1 MWHSAAT
8 LRPAYQAELDCTFTA
23 RAATMR
29 PEEVL
34 KLLESAGAI
43 RQGHFE
49 LSSGLHSGAYVQ
61 CALILQ
67 HPRYAEQ
74 LGRALAA
81 EFHDLRVD
89 CVASPA
95 LGGIIL
101 GHEVAR
107 AISPGPG
114 GVGARAIFVERDASG
129 SMALRRGFE
138 VEPDEHI
145 LVVEDVWT
153 TGGSTYETIRVIE
166 EAGGRVVA
174 AGALIDRSGGR
185 LELPVRA
192 EALVELKVDSYD
204 AADCPLC
211 RAGSVALR
219 PGSRFLRAPL

>member
-1 MWHSAAT
+1 
-8 LRPAYQAELDCTFTA
+8 
-23 RAATMR
+23 MR
-29 PEEVL
+29 PEDVSR
-34 KLLESAGAI
+34 LLESAGAI

-49 LSSGLHSGAYVQ
+49 LSSGLHSGTYVQ
-61 CALILQ
+61 CALVLQ

-95 LGGIIL
+95 LGGILL

-107 AISPGPG
+107 AI
-114 GVGARAIFVERDASG
+114 GARPDGTATRAIFVERDARG
-129 SMALRRGFE
+129 SLALRRGFE
-138 VEPDEHI
+138 VEPGENV

-153 TGGSTYETIRVIE
+153 TGSSTYEAIRVIE

-192 EALVELKVDSYD
+192 EALVELRRESYD

-211 RAGSVALR
+211 RAGGVAMR
-219 PGSRFLRAPL
+219 PGSRFLRAAL

>member
-1 MWHSAAT
+1 
-8 LRPAYQAELDCTFTA
+8 
-23 RAATMR
+23 MR
-29 PEEVL
+29 PEDVSR
-34 KLLESAGAI
+34 LLESAGAI

-49 LSSGLHSGAYVQ
+49 LSSGLHSGTYVQ
-61 CALILQ
+61 CALVLQ

-95 LGGIIL
+95 LGGILL

-107 AISPGPG
+107 AIG
-114 GVGARAIFVERDASG
+114 GRPDGTATRAIFVERDARG
-129 SMALRRGFE
+129 SLALRRGFE
-138 VEPDEHI
+138 VEPGENV

-153 TGGSTYETIRVIE
+153 TGSSTYEAIRVIE

-174 AGALIDRSGGR
+174 AGALIDRSGGQ

-192 EALVELKVDSYD
+192 EALVELRMESYD

-211 RAGSVALR
+211 RAGSVAMR
-219 PGSRFLRAPL
+219 PGSRFLRAAL

>member
-1 MWHSAAT
+1 
-8 LRPAYQAELDCTFTA
+8 
-23 RAATMR
+23 MR
-29 PEEVL
+29 PEDVSR
-34 KLLESAGAI
+34 LLESAGAI

-49 LSSGLHSGAYVQ
+49 LSSGLHSGTYVQ
-61 CALILQ
+61 CALVLQ

-95 LGGIIL
+95 LGGILL

-107 AISPGPG
+107 AI
-114 GVGARAIFVERDASG
+114 GARPDGTATRAIFVERDARG
-129 SMALRRGFE
+129 SLALRRGFD
-138 VEPDEHI
+138 VEPGENV

-153 TGGSTYETIRVIE
+153 TGSSTYEAIRVIE

-192 EALVELKVDSYD
+192 EALVELRMESYD

-211 RAGSVALR
+211 RAGSVAMR
-219 PGSRFLRAPL
+219 PGSRFLRAAL

>member
-1 MWHSAAT
+1 
-8 LRPAYQAELDCTFTA
+8 
-23 RAATMR
+23 MR
-29 PEEVL
+29 PEDVSR
-34 KLLESAGAI
+34 LLESAGAI

-49 LSSGLHSGAYVQ
+49 LSSGLHSGTYVQ
-61 CALILQ
+61 CALVLQ

-95 LGGIIL
+95 LGGILL

-107 AISPGPG
+107 AI
-114 GVGARAIFVERDASG
+114 GARPDGTATRAIFVERDARG
-129 SMALRRGFE
+129 SLALRRGFE
-138 VEPDEHI
+138 VEPGENV

-153 TGGSTYETIRVIE
+153 TGSSTYEAIRVIE

-192 EALVELKVDSYD
+192 EALVELRMESYD

-211 RAGSVALR
+211 RAGSVAMR
-219 PGSRFLRAPL
+219 PGSRFLRAAL

>member
-1 MWHSAAT
+1 
-8 LRPAYQAELDCTFTA
+8 
-23 RAATMR
+23 MR
-29 PEEVL
+29 PEDVSR
-34 KLLESAGAI
+34 LLESAGAI

-49 LSSGLHSGAYVQ
+49 LSSGLHSGTYVQ
-61 CALILQ
+61 CALVLQ

-95 LGGIIL
+95 LGGILL

-107 AISPGPG
+107 AI
-114 GVGARAIFVERDASG
+114 GARPDGTATRAIFVERDARG
-129 SMALRRGFE
+129 SLALRRGFE
-138 VEPDEHI
+138 VEPGENV

-153 TGGSTYETIRVIE
+153 TGSSTYEAIRVIE

-174 AGALIDRSGGR
+174 AGALIDRSGGQ

-192 EALVELKVDSYD
+192 EALVELRMEGYD

-211 RAGSVALR
+211 RAGSVAMR
-219 PGSRFLRAPL
+219 PGSRFLRAAL

>member
-1 MWHSAAT
+1 
-8 LRPAYQAELDCTFTA
+8 
-23 RAATMR
+23 MR

-34 KLLESAGAI
+34 KLFESAGAI

-49 LSSGLHSGAYVQ
+49 LSSGLHSGTYLQ
-61 CALILQ
+61 CALVLQ

-107 AISPGPG
+107 AILPSAGSA
-114 GVGARAIFVERDASG
+114 GARAVFVERAASG
-129 SMALRRGFE
+129 AMALRRGFE
-138 VEPDEHI
+138 VEPGEHV

-153 TGGSTYETIRVIE
+153 TGGSTYETVRVIE
-166 EAGGRVVA
+166 EAGGRVVG

-185 LELPVRA
+185 LEFPVRA
-192 EALVELKVDSYD
+192 EALVELRVASYD

-211 RAGSVALR
+211 RTGSAAVR
-219 PGSRFLRAPL
+219 PGSRFLSTAP